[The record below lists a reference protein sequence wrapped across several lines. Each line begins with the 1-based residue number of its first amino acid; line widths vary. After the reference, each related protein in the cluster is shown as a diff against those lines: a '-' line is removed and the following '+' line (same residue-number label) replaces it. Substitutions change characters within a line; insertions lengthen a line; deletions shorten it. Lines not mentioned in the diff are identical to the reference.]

1 MITNI
6 KKWGNSLALR
16 LPKSFAA
23 EIGLDENSEVELII
37 EADQLVIRP
46 VKPATLDQLLEGIT
60 PDNIHGEVDT
70 GSPQGIEAW

>member
-16 LPKSFAA
+16 LPKSFAS
-23 EIGLDENSEVELII
+23 EIGLDENSAVELII

-46 VKPATLDQLLEGIT
+46 VKPATLDQLLEAVT
-60 PDNIHGEVDT
+60 PDNLHGEVDT
-70 GSPQGIEAW
+70 GSPQGIETW